1 MSTEDTT
8 SSISLQAGLTGLPI
22 AASHTSATLASVT
35 SARLDAPGLARN
47 VVSET
52 TSLSQILTTLIP
64 LLSTAA
70 RRNMV
75 YVEQLVIS
83 VTSSMLALTDLE
95 KELAAI
101 VGNGM
106 LDRLK
111 WTIREDYI
119 REILEKLKTCKMA
132 FQCMVNIF
140 TVPETWEAERA
151 LSKLHTLLSPPRK
164 KLSSKLLPRRSRA
177 PQTLLQLPSLS
188 AHLLP
193 LSAHLLGASLP
204 HYRPSRRKPPPLR
217 LLPTPPITPRTPTT
231 CSSPLPPLPDDLLL
245 LPPLQHAALTRT
257 LMIYVA
263 LRELVPAPP
272 SCWEKGTNF
281 RFQVMGF
288 REEMLRDFAGDVWE
302 EVKARNRGARG
313 EGRLGQ
319 VGRTQ
324 LECLASDVCWEVR
337 RRYGEGGGGEGCGW
351 WGPGRIWR
359 IWDSYGKEFDG

>member
-1 MSTEDTT
+1 
-8 SSISLQAGLTGLPI
+8 
-22 AASHTSATLASVT
+22 
-35 SARLDAPGLARN
+35 
-47 VVSET
+47 
-52 TSLSQILTTLIP
+52 
-64 LLSTAA
+64 
-70 RRNMV
+70 
-75 YVEQLVIS
+75 
-83 VTSSMLALTDLE
+83 MLALTDLE

-337 RRYGEGGGGEGCGW
+337 RRYGEGVVGKAVAGGAPAGYGGY
-351 WGPGRIWR
+351 GTATARSSTASMGSQGSQGSQDSKMLMVNTNTGSPGSPGMLSPNTLLAPGGRWSNGNTTGQLGNQGR
-359 IWDSYGKEFDG
+359 GSFSSMNGGSVRSSRSSE